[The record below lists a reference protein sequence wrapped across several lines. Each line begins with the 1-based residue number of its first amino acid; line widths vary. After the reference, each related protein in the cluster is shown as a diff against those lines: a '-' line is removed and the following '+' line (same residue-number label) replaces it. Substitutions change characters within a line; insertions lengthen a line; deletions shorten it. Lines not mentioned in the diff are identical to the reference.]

1 MPQPRISIQPLF
13 LHIEQP
19 APSHAQQLISTSAL
33 GSVYG
38 KKLGRNRNREFS
50 PNMSRANAS
59 NVPLRSDS
67 EMPSPTTS
75 PSICENIGVCVRSRS
90 SRRYTR
96 PGTTMEG
103 IRSEEHTSE
112 L

>member
-19 APSHAQQLISTSAL
+19 APSHAQQLMSTSAL

-38 KKLGRNRNREFS
+38 KKLGRNRSRDAS

-59 NVPLRSDS
+59 SVPLRSDS
-67 EMPSPTTS
+67 EIPSPTTS
-75 PSICENIGVCVRSRS
+75 PPICENIG
-90 SRRYTR
+90 
-96 PGTTMEG
+96 EG
-103 IRSEEHTSE
+103 ISLSALKGTLLAFARDMFGEASR